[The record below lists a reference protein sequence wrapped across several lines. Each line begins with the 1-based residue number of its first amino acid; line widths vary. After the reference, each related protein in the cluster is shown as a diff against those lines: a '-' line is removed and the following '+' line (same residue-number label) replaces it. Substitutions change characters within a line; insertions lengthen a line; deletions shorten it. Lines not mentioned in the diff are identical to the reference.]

1 MLTSPHISILIPTYN
16 EVCVDLV
23 KSLHHQA
30 VSLPDLS
37 FEVLVGDDG
46 STDMAMVSA
55 NRTLEALPHCR
66 VLRRETNIGRAAIRN
81 FLAREARGEW
91 LLFADSHMSVVRDNY
106 LSTYLSCLGDAL
118 LYGGYA
124 LPTEGPRGSLRYLYE
139 LSCIKGQEV
148 EVRSRAPHARFHTC
162 NFIVRREV
170 MLAHPLDERFR
181 RYGYEDVL
189 FGKTLESAGV
199 DIKHV
204 DNPLGFNRF
213 EPNERFMK
221 KTEEG
226 LQTLYS
232 FREELTDYSRML
244 AVCRRLKALHLSWL
258 FRGIHRLAGTR
269 IRHLLTGN
277 HPSVFWFKV
286 YRLGYFLDLYRRGQG
301 EIGSYRKL

>member
-16 EVCVDLV
+16 DVCVDLV

-46 STDMAMVSA
+46 STDMATVSA

-148 EVRSRAPHARFHTC
+148 DVRSRAPHARFHTC

-189 FGKTLESAGV
+189 FGKRLKEAGIPV
-199 DIKHV
+199 CHI
-204 DNPLGFNRF
+204 DNPLSF
-213 EPNERFMK
+213 EVFEDNGHFVAK
-221 KTEEG
+221 AEEG
-226 LQTLYS
+226 LRTLHQFS
-232 FREELTDYSRML
+232 EELQGYSGLLDIVRKL
-244 AVCRRLKALHLSWL
+244 GPLVPFIRLWHCINAAWERR
-258 FRGIHRLAGTR
+258 
-269 IRHLLTGN
+269 LLTGR
-277 HPSVFWFKV
+277 HPNLTIFSL
-286 YRLGYFLDLYRRGQG
+286 YRLGYYLSLKN
-301 EIGSYRKL
+301 ENKS